1 MWEPKL
7 LARLDSIKRHLM
19 TGMAPHYVVDE
30 IECLQRDI
38 DEEMRATSRPR
49 DYARYKPVIQWS
61 GEFVEIKDICLTG
74 VPIDH
79 YYFRGSSDD
88 LELDLKI
95 DETPLQFDTRE
106 YPMDAKILKTPQSSR
121 FEGDLYRSKD
131 GWVRQLKIA
140 PHETYGDK
148 HPPGVHGYTPPKSNC
163 PEYVEGPPPTWVTSM
178 KVSENPYYGD
188 KPLKTFAGS
197 DLR

>member
-7 LARLDSIKRHLM
+7 LARLDSIKHHLM
-19 TGMAPHYVVDE
+19 SGMATPYVIDE

-79 YYFRGSSDD
+79 DYFRGSSDD

-106 YPMDAKILKTPQSSR
+106 YP
-121 FEGDLYRSKD
+121 
-131 GWVRQLKIA
+131 
-140 PHETYGDK
+140 
-148 HPPGVHGYTPPKSNC
+148 VHGYKKPEPG
-163 PEYVEGPPPTWVTSM
+163 EYVEGPKSTWVSTM
-178 KVSENPYYGD
+178 KIGREATQGA
-188 KPLKTFAGS
+188 KQ
-197 DLR
+197 